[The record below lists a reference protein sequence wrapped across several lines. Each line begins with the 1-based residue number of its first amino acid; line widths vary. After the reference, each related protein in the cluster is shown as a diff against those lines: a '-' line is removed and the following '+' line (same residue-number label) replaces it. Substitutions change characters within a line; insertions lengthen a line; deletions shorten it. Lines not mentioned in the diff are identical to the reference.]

1 MGLRLEYASLYA
13 GVNIIILLVVAALV
27 ITQRRRHKISLG
39 DGGNEHL
46 IRAMRAHANA
56 SEYIP
61 TGLIGIAL
69 LALADGSVAPLW
81 LLQAAGLA
89 LTLGRILHPIG
100 MHTGQMIW
108 RSTGMQLTFL
118 SYVLMAGGLL
128 WARLAQALLWAT
140 EAKPSM

>member
-13 GVNIIILLVVAALV
+13 GVNIIILLVIAALV

-61 TGLIGIAL
+61 AGLVGITL
-69 LALADGSVAPLW
+69 LASL
-81 LLQAAGLA
+81 
-89 LTLGRILHPIG
+89 
-100 MHTGQMIW
+100 
-108 RSTGMQLTFL
+108 GMQLTFI
-118 SYVLMAGGLL
+118 SYALMAGGLL
-128 WARLAQALLWAT
+128 YAGLAQQL
-140 EAKPSM
+140 